1 MAWIGSPEPFLPILL
16 LLRKCCSRR
25 HIFHQHSLLLFQL
38 FVRLIGWISPIY
50 SMLSISRGKPYK
62 KCRTRS
68 SLELVFGSVNFGLI
82 LIFPLSCHWHLLI
95 HLGASSAHSSKDL
108 EPWRLGWPKNQNLS
122 VASYVNELCCFTFV
136 LNFSFVP
143 DLPSVLPPP
152 EI

>member
-1 MAWIGSPEPFLPILL
+1 MDISN
-16 LLRKCCSRR
+16 
-25 HIFHQHSLLLFQL
+25 IFDASHLVENS
-38 FVRLIGWISPIY
+38 
-50 SMLSISRGKPYK
+50 K

-68 SLELVFGSVNFGLI
+68 SLELGFGSVNFGLI
-82 LIFPLSCHWHLLI
+82 LIIPLSCHWHLLI

-122 VASYVNELCCFTFV
+122 VASYVNELCCFIFV